1 VQDAE
6 DSSYSWGLSAAPQKT
21 EVRKGASG
29 IAEDKALDQLSPA
42 ETRSWCDWLAEAL
55 GGYGYRESCTS
66 DATQAFPPP
75 DQATCV
81 QSLMEHPCSATIS
94 EQEKCIRAIATDPC
108 NGKTIV
114 MGPVCAGR
122 C

>member
-1 VQDAE
+1 MGAL
-6 DSSYSWGLSAAPQKT
+6 GCAAKT
-21 EVRKGASG
+21 DVRKGASG
-29 IAEDKALDQLSPA
+29 IAEDKPLDQLSLA

-66 DATQAFPPP
+66 DATQAFPPR

-81 QSLMEHPCSATIS
+81 ESLMEHPCGATIG
-94 EQEKCIRAIATDPC
+94 EQEDCIRAIAADPC
-108 NGKTIV
+108 NGKTIA
-114 MGPVCAGR
+114 MGPLCAGR